1 MNARSWILY
10 SAARVII
17 FGVILAL
24 LLVAGLDVWISA
36 LVAALAGLGISLL
49 VLRKPRDDMA
59 SSLAAR
65 KQREPERSDDE
76 AEDEQLERRED

>member
-17 FGVILAL
+17 FGVILAV

-49 VLRKPRDDMA
+49 VLRKPREDMA
-59 SSLAAR
+59 ASIAAR
-65 KQREPERSDDE
+65 RRREPERSDDE
-76 AEDEQLERRED
+76 VEDEQLGRREG